1 MKRTI
6 IIVLSLIMCF
16 ICKAQDAC
24 YNIYVEALQEYNKGN
39 YLEAQRRLVVVA
51 QTCGDYS
58 DVWNKLKNCNK
69 KLAEQQSQQVS
80 SLSNEKQQLEAEL
93 KKSESENNK
102 KLADAIGQTHYY
114 KEQCKGKTD
123 SLQLQVQMNLT
134 LRDSVEKLN
143 LRLDSITRLLDSAN
157 SQIKKA
163 KQQDK
168 PNKEEPN
175 KKEANNKKGAN
186 KETSSQP
193 KQIGRN
199 HSNPSNRA
207 TTLEQD
213 TVNSETSK

>member
-1 MKRTI
+1 MKRSV

-93 KKSESENNK
+93 KKSEAENNK
-102 KLADAIGQTHYY
+102 KLADAIGQTQYY
-114 KEQCKGKTD
+114 KEQCKLKAD
-123 SLQLQVQMNLT
+123 SIQMQLKGNLVW
-134 LRDSVEKLN
+134 RDSVRNLN
-143 LRLDSITRLLDSAN
+143 QRIDSITRLLDSAN
-157 SQIKKA
+157 SQIKKV
-163 KQQDK
+163 KQQNM
-168 PNKEEPN
+168 PNKADSG
-175 KKEANNKKGAN
+175 KDGSSKEVSGKSKGL
-186 KETSSQP
+186 
-193 KQIGRN
+193 GRN
-199 HSNPSNRA
+199 HPHPSKQTEA
-207 TTLEQD
+207 LVPDTLISDTTTL
-213 TVNSETSK
+213 K